1 MATATVM
8 AMVTKRA
15 MGTATRVVGDKEGN
29 GNGGKSNGD
38 DKNDGVG
45 RVMVMA
51 TKRVM
56 VMVTATRVGE
66 VGGRQNGH

>member
-29 GNGGKSNGD
+29 GNGGKSNG
-38 DKNDGVG
+38 
-45 RVMVMA
+45 
-51 TKRVM
+51 
-56 VMVTATRVGE
+56 
-66 VGGRQNGH
+66 GGNECGG